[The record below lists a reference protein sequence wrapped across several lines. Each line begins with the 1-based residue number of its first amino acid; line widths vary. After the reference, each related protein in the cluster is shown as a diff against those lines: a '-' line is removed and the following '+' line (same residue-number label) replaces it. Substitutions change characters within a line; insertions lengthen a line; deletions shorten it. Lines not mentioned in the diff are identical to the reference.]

1 MGRSAC
7 LRCRSA
13 CGNLVDNLQ
22 MHLYSCRRNGGAGR
36 GPALSPALSLFTYFL
51 LTFQFSTAFKYSA
64 DRFISRR
71 LFPFLLVQLPGTVF
85 LILHGKTN
93 AESMMAGL
101 CSEQQPVAFT
111 CSSSLSSVK
120 VGDFFHKL
128 HTARLGCPPR
138 TMQEHCRVK
147 ENWYRAS
154 QVVSAPT
161 KICTIIPREIVMW
174 DNKGWIV
181 YDNA

>member
-71 LFPFLLVQLPGTVF
+71 VFPFLLVQLPGTVF

-138 TMQEHCRVK
+138 TMQEHCGVK
-147 ENWYRAS
+147 EN
-154 QVVSAPT
+154 
-161 KICTIIPREIVMW
+161 
-174 DNKGWIV
+174 
-181 YDNA
+181 